1 MAFQNFSPGLK
12 LNHISG
18 IQAWESIPLIFCC
31 RYATWLELYARLDSE
46 ERGGAGS
53 ERLAALTRGMMEH
66 EEGFLDRYRCLS
78 CWDGGMRAA
87 ALDREEDGQVGLISM
102 QMVVCFNVFFCQGG
116 RGGLSTSL
124 STSGFLAAREA
135 RQLPER
141 RPSQGFQIA

>member
-1 MAFQNFSPGLK
+1 MAS

-53 ERLAALTRGMMEH
+53 ERLAALTRGMMVH

-87 ALDREEDGQVGLISM
+87 ALDREEDGQVRLISCKWLFVSM
-102 QMVVCFNVFFCQGG
+102 CFFCQGG

-124 STSGFLAAREA
+124 STSGFLATREA
-135 RQLPER
+135 WQLPER
-141 RPSQGFQIA
+141 RPGQSFQIA